1 MNIELLSSLAC
12 RFHVGKAGDS
22 EAEWF
27 LRECWHWLYSSFPE
41 HRRDIRLVLGG
52 VLLDFRSKPTP
63 ATRISPILELL
74 GQITK
79 GFQTPLLDVHRGLFT
94 HILLPL
100 HEPNQMA
107 EWRDQLP
114 ILAEYHEPLV
124 YAIAI
129 ILDKEPSLAPEA
141 VQSILSFWPEGLDS
155 NSAKEVLLLHELETL
170 THYVN
175 ADAFESLVL
184 DIVLRVTKCL
194 ATKNSRLV
202 ERALYLWKDESFL
215 GLLESQVK
223 TVMKPIVSTLYREGK
238 LFWNPTVNK
247 MTAAVLETM
256 EKMDESLFAQA
267 SEEIMKEYS
276 NSSRSSSTLD
286 GGGELKR
293 EKLVSDNNEGR
304 RQSEERHSSKAPTT
318 GSFMA
323 AGPSSSLSAS
333 KVGTT
338 SGLQSSPMVGCNMGS
353 RISYGLTQHGIAAL
367 RTAKEAAAAST
378 AKTKNPPVTI
388 TGVAPWAFPQARY
401 PRYPTRVQHPN
412 RGQATNEYNNPH
424 KKQARLEKS
433 DLIGGQQ
440 AGMKLLPPRGDEQ
453 VHTDAVQDDSPPLEK
468 RSIQKE
474 ATVSSSSVKALN
486 GGLKQM
492 KMFIERLRPASAHD
506 DNEEGSWHSE
516 QMRPDVTLFPDL
528 KFHNLV
534 FGGDLGC
541 GSFSRV
547 CYARQIKREL
557 PRSKWP
563 EYAIKIMDMEL
574 LETMNY
580 KVNASTEI
588 AILSA
593 LNHPGIARLVSSFQ
607 WKGGVYLVLE
617 YAERGDL
624 QQLIAQYGSLNES
637 STRWIVSEIIDTIC
651 YIHTIGFVYSDLKPE
666 NVLIT
671 HSGHIKLTDFGAARP
686 ATEQGRDVLYRSY
699 RTLKKLRSGGW
710 RSTVESAGV
719 NEPPSQNNIDDGG
732 GDICKYDDEEDERSA
747 CAELLQ
753 RVEGTAVYLPPE
765 VAKGGGRPGF
775 PADAWALG
783 CLMLQCLSG
792 RPPILGDV
800 SGDDRATLSHVV
812 RFATDEEQ
820 GLKKAL
826 SRLPEEVSLLARCLA
841 TSLLHTDPSP
851 GKRISVENAANDLW
865 FANANLNVHNMY
877 ADSSPVKLLAGP
889 VAPQAN
895 AAWTRRQN
903 SMIWAPMPEPFE
915 LQGERKSALGVITE
929 NEIERCGS
937 FVKFGNRSHRGMGL
951 PPLPESRPT
960 RNIF

>member
-52 VLLDFRSKPTP
+52 VLLDFRSRPTR
-63 ATRISPILELL
+63 ATRISPILEIL

-114 ILAEYHEPLV
+114 LLAEYHEPLV
-124 YAIAI
+124 YAIVQ

-141 VQSILSFWPEGLDS
+141 VRSVLSFWPEGLQS

-170 THYVN
+170 IHYVH
-175 ADAFESLVL
+175 ADAFGSLVP
-184 DIVLRVTKCL
+184 DIVSRVTKCL
-194 ATKNSRLV
+194 STENSRLV
-202 ERALYLWKDESFL
+202 EKALYLWKDESFL

-223 TVMKPIVSTLYREGK
+223 TVMKPIVSTLYRGGK

-256 EKMDESLFAQA
+256 EKMDELLFAQV
-267 SEEIMKEYS
+267 SEEIMKENSY
-276 NSSRSSSTLD
+276 SSRSTLD
-286 GGGELKR
+286 GGGELKH
-293 EKLVSDNNEGR
+293 EKLVNDSNEGR
-304 RQSEERHSSKAPTT
+304 RQLYDPVSSAERHSKAPTT
-318 GSFMA
+318 ASFMA
-323 AGPSSSLSAS
+323 AGSSSFSAP
-333 KVGTT
+333 KVGTV
-338 SGLQSSPMVGCNMGS
+338 GLQSSPMGGWNTGS
-353 RISYGLTQHGIAAL
+353 RISHRLTQHGSAL
-367 RTAKEAAAAST
+367 RTAKEAASAA
-378 AKTKNPPVTI
+378 KHPPVTI

-401 PRYPTRVQHPN
+401 PRYPTREQHPN
-412 RGQATNEYNNPH
+412 RGQVTKEDNNPH
-424 KKQARLEKS
+424 KKQAKLEKS
-433 DLIGGQQ
+433 DQVGGQQ
-440 AGMKLLPPRGDEQ
+440 VGAKLPPPGDEE
-453 VHTDAVQDDSPPLEK
+453 VNTNAIQDDSSLGK
-468 RSIQKE
+468 NSIQKE
-474 ATVSSSSVKALN
+474 ATASSVEALN

-492 KMFIERLRPASAHD
+492 KMFIERLRPANSCNG
-506 DNEEGSWHSE
+506 NEEGSWHAE
-516 QMRPDVTLFPDL
+516 QMSPAVTCFPDL

-534 FGGDLGC
+534 FGHDLGC
-541 GSFSRV
+541 GSFGRV
-547 CYARQIKREL
+547 RYARQIKRGL
-557 PRSKWP
+557 PRAKWP
-563 EYAIKIMDMEL
+563 EFAVKIMDMER
-574 LETMNY
+574 LERMNY

-617 YAERGDL
+617 YAEKGDL

-637 STRWIVSEIIDTIC
+637 STRWVVGEIIETIC
-651 YIHTIGFVYSDLKPE
+651 YIHTTGFVYSDLKPE

-671 HSGHIKLTDFGAARP
+671 RSGHIKLTDFGAARP
-686 ATEQGRDVLYRSY
+686 TTQQGRDVLYRSY
-699 RTLKKLRSGGW
+699 RTLKELRSGGW
-710 RSTVESAGV
+710 RPTVESTGV
-719 NEPPSQNNIDDGG
+719 NN
-732 GDICKYDDEEDERSA
+732 DEEDERSA

-753 RVEGTAVYLPPE
+753 RVEGTAAYLPPE
-765 VAKGGGRPGF
+765 VAKSGGRPGY

-800 SGDDRATLSHVV
+800 SGDDHATLSHVV
-812 RFATDEEQ
+812 RFVTDEEQ
-820 GLKKAL
+820 GLQNAL
-826 SRLPEEVSLLARCLA
+826 SHLPEEVSLLARRLV
-841 TSLLHTDPSP
+841 TSLLNIDPFP
-851 GKRISVENAANDLW
+851 GNRISVEDAASHLW
-865 FANANLNVHNMY
+865 FTNANLNVHDMY

-915 LQGERKSALGVITE
+915 LQGERRSALGVITE
-929 NEIERCGS
+929 KEVERCGS
-937 FVKFGNRSHRGMGL
+937 FAKFENLSCKGMGL
-951 PPLPESRPT
+951 PPLPEFTPA
-960 RNIF
+960 NIIL